1 MMRCHVCGAQ
11 MEAIVT
17 TLPFKVRDHTIIII
31 KGVPVRQCANC
42 SEYMLEDAVMAQ
54 VDSILAHTNAA
65 AELEVIE
72 FAA

>member
-1 MMRCHVCGAQ
+1 MRCHVCGAI

-17 TLPFKVRDHTIIII
+17 TLPLKVRDQTILII
-31 KGVPVRQCANC
+31 KGVPVRHCARC
-42 SEYMLEDAVMAQ
+42 SEYLLEDAVMAQ
-54 VDSILAHTNAA
+54 VDSILAHVNAA

>member
-1 MMRCHVCGAQ
+1 MQCHVCGAP

-17 TLPFKVRDHTIIII
+17 TLPFKVRDQTIIII
-31 KGVPVRQCANC
+31 KGVPVRQCARC
-42 SEYMLEDAVMAQ
+42 REYLLEDAVMAQ
-54 VDSILAHTNAA
+54 VDSILAQVNAA